1 MKERSPTD
9 ALVLLRKFYDV
20 FGMPNEGPPPL
31 FDVSPVA
38 GALASLGDAEI
49 EPLRRALHDNK
60 LLQQFSS
67 CRELLDDLANRLTT
81 NELLRELSGLERPSE
96 QEFDQLMSGILW
108 FSLAGS
114 LDKRASGALVTP
126 LDDKLNLPLPLKV
139 QLVVHGSLVLRLYV
153 ALVYMREGCLAKLIG
168 QGAKARLPCC
178 GRVQRLLNLDFIRH
192 IRNALSH
199 GSFRTTIAG
208 IEFHDAT
215 ATVMVTPGF
224 LEWMCTW
231 LMLIQLQTL
240 TAWSGAG
247 VAV

>member
-1 MKERSPTD
+1 MNERSSRE
-9 ALVLLRKFYDV
+9 ALGLLRKFYGA
-20 FGMPNEGPPPL
+20 FGLPNEGPPPL

-38 GALASLGDAEI
+38 GALASLGDSEL
-49 EPLRRALHDNK
+49 EPLRRALDDNK

-67 CRELLDDLANRLTT
+67 CRKLLDDLANRLTT
-81 NELLRELSGLERPSE
+81 NELLRELSSLSRPSDR
-96 QEFDQLMSGILW
+96 EFDQLMSGILW
-108 FSLAGS
+108 FSLASS
-114 LDKRASGALVTP
+114 LDKRAAGAPITP
-126 LDDKLNLPLPLKV
+126 LDDKLNLPPPLKV
-139 QLVVHGSLVLRLYV
+139 QLTVQGSLVLRLYI

-178 GRVQRLLNLDFIRH
+178 GRVQRLLNLDFVRH

-208 IEFHDAT
+208 IEFHDSK

-240 TAWSGAG
+240 AAWSGAND
-247 VAV
+247 AV